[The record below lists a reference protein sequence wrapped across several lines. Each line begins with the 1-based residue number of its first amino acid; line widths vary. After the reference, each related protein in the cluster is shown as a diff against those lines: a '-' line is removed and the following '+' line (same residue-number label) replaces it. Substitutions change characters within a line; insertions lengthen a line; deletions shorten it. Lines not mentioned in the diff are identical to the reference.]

1 MVAFNSPHLSLHAES
16 KTYLLNR
23 RGTNRRI
30 FDVCAKNA
38 IGAKQLQLGRRT
50 WSCSIPL
57 GSLFTLKLAQGLHCL
72 IQALLRYQWLS
83 NADKSQPS
91 YLLYP
96 KFSPVR
102 IHFF

>member
-38 IGAKQLQLGRRT
+38 IGAKQQQLRCRRHDL
-50 WSCSIPL
+50 PL
-57 GSLFTLKLAQGLHCL
+57 HSAQFGAKAAKTHQN
-72 IQALLRYQWLS
+72 IQHQ
-83 NADKSQPS
+83 
-91 YLLYP
+91 
-96 KFSPVR
+96 
-102 IHFF
+102 